1 MLRAAKKMLGITLAI
16 MLSNFFAPAFL
27 STIEKAPIQ
36 GIEFRRS
43 HSIVIPIE
51 VVKEVDEKESKTCFS
66 NDHVPPL
73 LDLASHFF
81 NLTSRDK
88 ITFPVNSHRE
98 EGQPPIFTL
107 HHVFLI

>member
-1 MLRAAKKMLGITLAI
+1 MLRVAKKMLGITLAI

-27 STIEKAPIQ
+27 STIEKAPVQ
-36 GIEFRRS
+36 GIEFRRC
-43 HSIVIPIE
+43 HNLGIPIE
-51 VVKEVDEKESKTCFS
+51 LIKEVNEKESKASSS

-81 NLTSRDK
+81 NLTLRNK
-88 ITFPVNSHRE
+88 INAPVNCHRE
-98 EGQPPIFTL
+98 EGQPRIFTL